1 MLKEALQYLVSLKE
15 NKVYDLDGET
25 YSDHPLHRIRAEFDR
40 PDLLEVN
47 GLDSIVKLLQTE
59 GYNTP
64 IFIRVQG
71 PRRVDVF
78 STLDE
83 RLGRDFLY
91 RASCD
96 APEFHP
102 GWMDHE
108 HTIIALRS
116 MFVPNEDG
124 TEYLLDLL
132 SRISKDDGVQTDDNG
147 VSQTV
152 TARSGVSLKKF
163 EIVKQRIPLAPFRT
177 FTEVDQPTSEFI
189 LRLDDNCLIGLLEAD
204 GGAWKMEAKQNICA
218 YFAKHLSKE
227 IDEGKVVVML

>member
-1 MLKEALQYLVSLKE
+1 MLKEALQYLVSLKSNQIYE
-15 NKVYDLDGET
+15 IDGDT

-40 PDLLEVN
+40 PCPLEVN

-64 IFIRVQG
+64 IFIRVHG
-71 PRRVDVF
+71 PRCVDVF

-96 APEFHP
+96 APEFKP

-108 HTIIALRS
+108 QAIIALRS
-116 MFVPNEDG
+116 MFVPSEDVD
-124 TEYLLDLL
+124 YLIGLL
-132 SRISKDDGVQTDDNG
+132 SWISKDDGVQSDDNG

-152 TARSGVSLKKF
+152 TARSGVSLKNF
-163 EIVKQRIPLAPFRT
+163 ERVKPRVSLTPFRT
-177 FTEVDQPTSEFI
+177 FTEVEQPTSEFI
-189 LRLDDNCLIGLLEAD
+189 LRLDDNCRVGLIEAD

-218 YFAKHLSKE
+218 YFEDHLSKG
-227 IDEGKVVVML
+227 IADGKVVVML

>member
-40 PDLLEVN
+40 PELLEDN

-59 GYNTP
+59 RYNTP

-91 RASCD
+91 RASCT
-96 APEFHP
+96 APEFQP

-108 HTIIALRS
+108 HAIIALRS
-116 MFVPNEDG
+116 MFVPDEDG
-124 TEYLLDLL
+124 DYLIGLL
-132 SRISKDDGVQTDDNG
+132 SRISKDDGVQSDDNG

-152 TARSGVSLKKF
+152 TARSGVSLKNF
-163 EIVKQRIPLAPFRT
+163 ERVKPRVALTPFRT
-177 FTEVDQPTSEFI
+177 FTEVEQPTSEFI
-189 LRLDDNCLIGLLEAD
+189 LRLDGNCRVGLIEAD
-204 GGAWKMEAKQNICA
+204 GGAWKMEAKRNIRA
-218 YFAKHLSKE
+218 YFEDHLSKE
-227 IDEGKVVVML
+227 IADGKVVVML